1 MELLITLVC
10 QTQPLAVCPRGAVP
24 MHFFL
29 TQWPSPALKSLFYL
43 PWGILVTCH
52 IQPEQVTFVWILIS
66 WGQLWMSVSDKHK
79 CLFPFGAY
87 PDQKLCWTVQF
98 CSIAGLWHLYLLSCF
113 LSRICVFSF
122 GRKLNLE
129 TTESAETRQQI
140 VLIRNYHK
148 LCKQCFSHREIQ
160 QYGANKSINLFM
172 NWLKEEEK
180 NIAFLFTDSN
190 KPFPA
195 GYRFYKKYLY
205 IYR

>member
-1 MELLITLVC
+1 MTESSPQISLLFTMRHPCDLPYTAWTSDFCLNPHFLRTALDVSEW
-10 QTQPLAVCPRGAVP
+10 QTQ
-24 MHFFL
+24 
-29 TQWPSPALKSLFYL
+29 
-43 PWGILVTCH
+43 
-52 IQPEQVTFVWILIS
+52 
-66 WGQLWMSVSDKHK
+66 MSVPLWSISRPK
-79 CLFPFGAY
+79 AM
-87 PDQKLCWTVQF
+87 LCWTVQF

-113 LSRICVFSF
+113 LSCICVFSF

>member
-1 MELLITLVC
+1 MLCPCTFSWHNDRVQPSNLSFIYHEASLWLAIYSLNKWLLFESSFPEDSFGC
-10 QTQPLAVCPRGAVP
+10 QWVTNTNVSVPL
-24 MHFFL
+24 
-29 TQWPSPALKSLFYL
+29 WS
-43 PWGILVTCH
+43 
-52 IQPEQVTFVWILIS
+52 IS
-66 WGQLWMSVSDKHK
+66 RPKAM
-79 CLFPFGAY
+79 
-87 PDQKLCWTVQF
+87 LCWTVQF

-113 LSRICVFSF
+113 LSCICVFSF

-129 TTESAETRQQI
+129 TIESAETRQQI

-195 GYRFYKKYLY
+195 GYRFYKKYLH